1 MPNRFDRFEDKQ
13 VGASS
18 PVMEESHMPHL
29 IPVTPP
35 ISNDSPPSYPT
46 SVSMAVT
53 PDQLQYTWEEQ
64 QVRNMQDHQL
74 QEFIMNDFIKPP
86 QIKTNDD
93 PDFSPTHVQTS
104 SKRARTAYTSTQLV
118 QLEKEFNIN
127 KYLCRP
133 RRIQIAQDLC
143 LSERQI
149 KIWFQNRRMKHK
161 KETKNKSPTA
171 DNGMSPTLS
180 PTSNNSSP
188 TVPLRGVKT
197 EDNSVM
203 HNQLMEQ
210 QYNQYY
216 GQYYQQFPQGAYYD
230 NSPNAQFDAYNQYNL
245 PNVVDDQYPRDM
257 FRTPTRPEQFVD
269 SVVDGG
275 YQNRLPDNFNWP
287 SAEYSEISPS
297 PNSLTPL

>member
-1 MPNRFDRFEDKQ
+1 MQ
-13 VGASS
+13 
-18 PVMEESHMPHL
+18 
-29 IPVTPP
+29 
-35 ISNDSPPSYPT
+35 
-46 SVSMAVT
+46 
-53 PDQLQYTWEEQ
+53 QYTWEEQ
-64 QVRNMQDHQL
+64 QVKNMQDHQL

-93 PDFSPTHVQTS
+93 PGKASINKQLQFSANINLLIDFSPTHVQTS

-161 KETKNKSPTA
+161 KEIKNKSPTA

-230 NSPNAQFDAYNQYNL
+230 NSPNAQFDAYNQYSL
-245 PNVVDDQYPRDM
+245 PNVVDDQYPHDM